1 MMAES
6 PHVGLEEGDKL
17 IFNPEISLLTSSST
31 NSHNIV
37 INVEIPA
44 INGGDS
50 IDYKILLKP
59 GESEFI
65 SIDAPISNAGLD
77 RTVNQGSQVL
87 LNGSASSGRGNLSYK
102 WKQTDGPQV
111 LLTSSDSVMT
121 SFTAPSVNS
130 TLSFELTVQD
140 SMGMNNTDDLSI
152 FVRDFGN
159 NTGNNTSNVFKAE
172 AGPDQIVYENS
183 TVTLDGNANG
193 TKSGHILCLVTNR
206 QLGVFKS

>member
-1 MMAES
+1 M
-6 PHVGLEEGDKL
+6 
-17 IFNPEISLLTSSST
+17 
-31 NSHNIV
+31 
-37 INVEIPA
+37 
-44 INGGDS
+44 
-50 IDYKILLKP
+50 
-59 GESEFI
+59 
-65 SIDAPISNAGLD
+65 
-77 RTVNQGSQVL
+77 NQGSQVL

-193 TKSGHILCLVTNR
+193 SKSGPYSMPGHESTTRGIQILRDLFHGMRIKHRPLKPLLFQMTQSSPLNSILR
-206 QLGVFKS
+206 ERMADGALMM